1 MARPQEYDPKPIVAA
16 YKKQGLSTQEVADRF
31 KMPVDT
37 VRSILVR
44 EGVTFRPPGGD
55 HRKDHAHKKIP
66 KIKG

>member
-1 MARPQEYDPKPIVAA
+1 MARPQEYDPKPVVLA
-16 YKKQGLSTQEVADRF
+16 YEKGLSTQEVADRY

-44 EGVTFRPPGGD
+44 EGVKFRPPGGD
-55 HRKDHAHKKIP
+55 HRRDHEHKKIP